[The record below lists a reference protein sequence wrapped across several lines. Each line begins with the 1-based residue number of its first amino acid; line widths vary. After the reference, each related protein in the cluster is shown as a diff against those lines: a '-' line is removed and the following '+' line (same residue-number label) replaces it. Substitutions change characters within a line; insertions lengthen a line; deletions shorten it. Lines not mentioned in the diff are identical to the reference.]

1 MENYSKYID
10 STVLAANATKEQIY
24 KLCKEAISENF
35 FSVCI
40 NPFYVNLAKQIL
52 KDSDIKV
59 CTVVGFPLGQNTIS
73 TKVFETLD
81 AIKNG
86 ADEIDMVINIAR
98 LKENDFKYCVTEI
111 NEIVKAAQG
120 RIVKVIVETALLTE
134 EDKINACHIILNSKA
149 DFIKTSTGFSTSGA
163 KLEDIKLFDKIIK
176 RRKFIKAAG
185 GIKNHAELLEFV
197 EAGVDRI
204 GTSKGTELIKKY

>member
-10 STVLAANATKEQIY
+10 STILAADATKEQIY
-24 KLCKEAISENF
+24 KLCKEAINENF

-40 NPFYVNLAKQIL
+40 NPFYVNLAKHIL
-52 KDSDIKV
+52 KDSDVKV

-81 AIKNG
+81 AVKNG
-86 ADEIDMVINIAR
+86 ADEIDMVLNISR
-98 LKENDFKYCVTEI
+98 LKENDIKYCVTEI
-111 NEIVKAAQG
+111 NEVTKAAQG

-163 KLEDIKLFDKIIK
+163 KLEDIKLFNSIIK
-176 RRKFIKAAG
+176 NRKFIKAAG
-185 GIKNHAELLEFV
+185 GIRNHDDLLDFI
-197 EAGVDRI
+197 EAGADRI
-204 GTSKGTELIKKY
+204 GTSKGKELMKKY

>member
-10 STVLAANATKEQIY
+10 STVLTANATKEQIY

-86 ADEIDMVINIAR
+86 ADEIDMVINITR

-111 NEIVKAAQG
+111 NEITKAAQG

-204 GTSKGTELIKKY
+204 GTSKGKELMKKD

>member
-10 STVLAANATKEQIY
+10 STVLSADATKEQIY
-24 KLCKEAISENF
+24 KLCKEAITENF

-40 NPFYVNLAKQIL
+40 NPFYVKLSKEIL
-52 KDSDIKV
+52 KNSYVKV

-73 TKVFETLD
+73 AKVFETLD

-86 ADEIDMVINIAR
+86 ADEIDMVLNISR

-111 NEIVKAAQG
+111 NEVTKAAQG
-120 RIVKVIVETALLTE
+120 RIVKVIVETALLSE

-163 KLEDIKLFDKIIK
+163 KLEDIKLFNKIIK
-176 RRKFIKAAG
+176 KRKFIKAAG
-185 GIKNHAELLEFV
+185 GIKNHNDLVEFID
-197 EAGVDRI
+197 AGADRI
-204 GTSKGTELIKKY
+204 GTSKGKELMVKY

>member
-10 STVLAANATKEQIY
+10 STFLSANATKEQIY
-24 KLCKEAISENF
+24 KLCKEAVTENF
-35 FSVCI
+35 FSVCV
-40 NPFYVNLAKQIL
+40 NPFYVRLSKEIL
-52 KDSDIKV
+52 KDSDVKV

-111 NEIVKAAQG
+111 NEVTKAAQG
-120 RIVKVIVETALLTE
+120 KIVKVIVETALLSD
-134 EDKINACHIILNSKA
+134 EDKINACHIVLNSKA
-149 DFIKTSTGFSTSGA
+149 EFIKTSTGFSTSGA
-163 KLEDIKLFDKIIK
+163 KLEDIKLFNKVIK
-176 RRKFIKAAG
+176 KRKFIKAAG
-185 GIKNHAELLEFV
+185 GIKSHNDLLEFID
-197 EAGVDRI
+197 AGADRI
-204 GTSKGTELIKKY
+204 GTSKGKELIKKY

>member
-10 STVLAANATKEQIY
+10 STVLSANASKEQIY

-40 NPFYVNLAKQIL
+40 NPFYVRLSKEIL
-52 KDSDIKV
+52 KDSDVKV

-73 TKVFETLD
+73 SKVFETLD

-86 ADEIDMVINIAR
+86 ADEIDMVVNISR

-111 NEIVKAAQG
+111 NEVKKAAQG
-120 RIVKVIVETALLTE
+120 RIVKVIVETALLSE
-134 EDKINACHIILNSKA
+134 EDKINACHIVLNSKA

-163 KLEDIKLFDKIIK
+163 KLEDIKLFNKIIK
-176 RRKFIKAAG
+176 KRKFIKAAG
-185 GIKNHAELLEFV
+185 GIKTHNDLVEFID
-197 EAGVDRI
+197 AGADRI
-204 GTSKGTELIKKY
+204 GTSKGKELMKKY